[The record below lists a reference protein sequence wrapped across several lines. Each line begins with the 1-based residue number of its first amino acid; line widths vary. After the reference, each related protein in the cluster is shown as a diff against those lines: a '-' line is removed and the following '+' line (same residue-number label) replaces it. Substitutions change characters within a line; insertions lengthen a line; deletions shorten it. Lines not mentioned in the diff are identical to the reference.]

1 MEKQMEL
8 KEFKI
13 RDEAELESLLISKP
27 EQIEKDFIVLSN
39 QRSTSQQKRLDIIG
53 VDINGTL
60 TIIELKVVTDPMQLS
75 QSLEYYSWVME
86 QGLDWFSNAYKE
98 KLKNRTIEDNMPQI
112 FLIAPDFTS
121 NLKNEIKFIRKD
133 ITVRL
138 FRYIPIEIENA
149 KFIKLIEERIE
160 PLKEIM
166 EKPWKLSDNLS
177 YISNDEI
184 KKLFKEST
192 EKVKTFEKENIEEK
206 IGKLVISYWINGL
219 KFCEFYPKKE
229 YFAVGYKTDELDTGW
244 TWQTEIADEKIFDDL
259 MNTKLKY
266 AFNLMKSKK
275 GK

>member
-1 MEKQMEL
+1 MEL

-192 EKVKTFEKENIEEK
+192 EKVKTFEKEKIEEK

-259 MNTKLKY
+259 MNTKLKH

>member
-192 EKVKTFEKENIEEK
+192 EKVKTFEKEKIEEK